1 MRDECDWDS
10 RDFYMVRFTL
20 RILGNF
26 MVLLNLNLS
35 EFKILNEMPFTLV
48 SKLIAWKYLWGISK
62 HFCQGVI

>member
-1 MRDECDWDS
+1 
-10 RDFYMVRFTL
+10 MVRFTL

-48 SKLIAWKYLWGISK
+48 SKMIA
-62 HFCQGVI
+62 